1 LDEVIAAV
9 EIVPIAIGESDGALV
24 LWEPRPDIG
33 IALPRAAQVIGEAH
47 WGAGEHGDEPCLIL
61 YAFFG
66 EQALE
71 LVLPQQL
78 PTTPE
83 RQVDA
88 WGCVLRRDPE
98 LIKIRYG
105 EHPGDREKECVL
117 LFPAQAE
124 QRLATTLRGFAHRL
138 AEAGAA
144 GASDGASASGSTAAL
159 SELYSRVSDC
169 IAEYGTD
176 ETGDGDA

>member
-1 LDEVIAAV
+1 M

-47 WGAGEHGDEPCLIL
+47 WGAGEHADEPCLIL

-66 EQALE
+66 EQSLE
-71 LVLPQQL
+71 LVLPEYL

-88 WGCVLRRDPE
+88 WGCVLARDPE

-105 EHPGDREKECVL
+105 EQPNDRDKECVL
-117 LFPAQAE
+117 LFPAQSE
-124 QRLATTLRGFAHRL
+124 DRLAISLRAFARRL
-138 AEAGAA
+138 AQADEARGE
-144 GASDGASASGSTAAL
+144 GEASGPGLGGL
-159 SELYSRVSDC
+159 SELYLRVSAC
-169 IAEYGTD
+169 IAAYGAD
-176 ETGDGDA
+176 DGESDDA